1 MMTDEQKLVYAEAGQ
16 WVRLANLAM
25 WGTAAVFFPL
35 TLSPLYL
42 ALTTNISRLWLAPMS
57 IIVGLFWVYLDY
69 LYGEGARDC
78 PGRC

>member
-42 ALTTNISRLWLAPMS
+42 ALTTNKREAVLP
-57 IIVGLFWVYLDY
+57 
-69 LYGEGARDC
+69 ARRRS
-78 PGRC
+78 GRQC